1 MNAILPRASV
11 ADMVRQRNVAL
22 GLFGEAH
29 NQLIETGEALADA
42 RRAGLQASPGINS
55 YNHAGRQEDHSFLA
69 GLTVPQRADF
79 LEAARRMIDRNI
91 WSRLIDLTDLERLMD
106 KEAKDQLR
114 KQLLEDPPEATE
126 DNIFA
131 TLETFLMSA
140 DEIFKRGIANVFT
153 KLDRRFRS
161 HDGFKIGSRVI
172 IDYVFDSSGFWN
184 YHRNHRDTLMDVERT
199 FCVLDGRAEPH
210 AYAGIVGA
218 IEAARGRHWG
228 ARQTYLESDYF
239 RIRAFKNGNVHIYF
253 KRDDLV
259 ERVNKLLAEYYG
271 EVIPDGQTTAED
283 PLQNAKR
290 SMAKNFGFFPT
301 PEDAAFRLIEAASL
315 HRREGQDVLRILE
328 PSAGTGNLAALCV
341 GEGREVDCV
350 EVQASHAA
358 MLRASGLYR
367 SVRHM
372 DFLDLPP
379 MPIYDRVV
387 MNPPFDRER
396 DIDHVMHALKFLKP
410 DGRLVAIMS
419 AGTEFRETRKSI
431 AFREMVET
439 KNGEFS
445 ALPEGSFASVGTNIN
460 TVIVTIWAD
469 GRTQWRRRW

>member
-1 MNAILPRASV
+1 
-11 ADMVRQRNVAL
+11 MVRQRNNAL

-29 NQLIETGEALADA
+29 EQLIVTSEALDKA

-55 YNHAGRQEDHSFLA
+55 YNHAGKQGDSAFLA
-69 GLTVPQRADF
+69 GLTVPHRADF

-91 WSRLIDLTDLERLMD
+91 WSRLVDLTDLERLMD

-114 KQLLEDPPEATE
+114 KQLLDDPPEATE
-126 DNIFA
+126 ENIFA

-140 DEIFKRGIANVFT
+140 DEIFQRGIANVFT

-161 HDGFKIGSRVI
+161 HDGFKIGSRII
-172 IDYVFDSSGFWN
+172 IDYVFDSTGFWN

-199 FCVLDGRAEPH
+199 FCVLDNRPEPH

-239 RIRAFKNGNVHIYF
+239 RVRAFKNGNVHIYF

-271 EVIPDGQTTAED
+271 EVIPDGMTPEHD
-283 PLQNAKR
+283 GGLHNPKR
-290 SMAKNFGFFPT
+290 SLAKNFGFFPT
-301 PEDAAFRLIEAASL
+301 PHPIAEWVIERAQLYRPDGEPRLA
-315 HRREGQDVLRILE
+315 VLE
-328 PSAGTGNLAALCV
+328 PSAGTGNLARLCLAK
-341 GEGREVDCV
+341 EANVDCV
-350 EVQASHAA
+350 EIQPGLADA
-358 MLRASGLYR
+358 LRAAGAYR
-367 SVRHM
+367 NVRAM

-379 MPIYDRVV
+379 APVYDRVV
-387 MNPPFDRER
+387 MNPPFDRDR
-396 DIDHVMHALKFLKP
+396 DIDHVVHAMKFLKP

-419 AGTEFRETRKSI
+419 AGVEYRETRKAI
-431 AFREMVET
+431 AFREMAARM
-439 KNGEFS
+439 N
-445 ALPEGSFASVGTNIN
+445 GSFEDLPAGAFSSVGTNVN
-460 TVIVTIWAD
+460 TVMLTINAD
-469 GRTQWRRRW
+469 GRTANRYR